1 MSNRPELAG
10 SVLQTPLWLV
20 ILLSCFVKIF
30 SQNFPSQTVGDREL
44 KCCKKVHLP
53 PPPHLSCVICHMSSL
68 ICQCH
73 VSQVTCHYFFIFLYQ
88 VVKLVVWGFVINMAT
103 ASSYKHNEIPQIVTM
118 DVSRADW
125 QSRKITFIWFKNV
138 FYWFIKQFCWR
149 SGCPDTVSD
158 WGWML
163 GAGSY

>member
-20 ILLSCFVKIF
+20 ILLSCVVKIF
-30 SQNFPSQTVGDREL
+30 SQNFPSQSVGDREL
-44 KCCKKVHLP
+44 KFCKKFTCP
-53 PPPHLSCVICHMSSL
+53 PPPPVMCHLSHVKSNMSVSCVTSHMSL
-68 ICQCH
+68 
-73 VSQVTCHYFFIFLYQ
+73 FFIFLYQ

-125 QSRKITFIWFKNV
+125 QSRKITFIWLKNV